1 MKIIHCLLNVKFDVT
16 THGKQHPLFF
26 EREHWQLVEN
36 HIYCLVKQQWQ
47 HIEIHPLLAKSALT
61 AQGKLHPLIS
71 ERAQWQHVENQTH
84 YLVYYSDKRKTI
96 HCLLSVHWKHMEN
109 QIHCFLRE
117 DWQHVETSSTAKWNS
132 TDNVWKSI
140 HCLLN
145 VIWEHTKNRLEIGSS
160 NMWKTY
166 PLLSETAG
174 VAYGN
179 PSTAC

>member
-1 MKIIHCLLNVKFDVT
+1 MKQQWQHMKIIHCLLNIKFDVT

-96 HCLLSVHWKHMEN
+96 RCLLSVHWKHMEN

-145 VIWEHTKNRLEIGSS
+145 VIWEHTKKNIRFCL
-160 NMWKTY
+160 K
-166 PLLSETAG
+166 
-174 VAYGN
+174 
-179 PSTAC
+179 